1 MCWCTGKERVLIG
14 IISTFTLCEEV
25 HNIRALAEQIYTA
38 TCWPRRFTPCLTGS
52 SFWASTGWPPTFR
65 VVTRKTCRVRVHF
78 LGQCGNVR
86 MYMNQWMMMKYIAFR
101 KTSATWEGFLC
112 WQFWAA
118 GTNFT
123 HLFDAFRASHCNWNL
138 LIYLFIQKGDEFQRA
153 GASAIRSMQ

>member
-38 TCWPRRFTPCLTGS
+38 LTCLPRRCMPCLTGS

-65 VVTRKTCRVRVHF
+65 VVTRKTCSVRMHF
-78 LGQCGNVR
+78 LGRCDTVYEWWWSILPSRRPLQHDRVFCVGDSEPLV
-86 MYMNQWMMMKYIAFR
+86 
-101 KTSATWEGFLC
+101 
-112 WQFWAA
+112 
-118 GTNFT
+118 FT
-123 HLFDAFRASHCNWNL
+123 YLFDSFRASHCNWNL

-153 GASAIRSMQ
+153 GASAIGSSQ